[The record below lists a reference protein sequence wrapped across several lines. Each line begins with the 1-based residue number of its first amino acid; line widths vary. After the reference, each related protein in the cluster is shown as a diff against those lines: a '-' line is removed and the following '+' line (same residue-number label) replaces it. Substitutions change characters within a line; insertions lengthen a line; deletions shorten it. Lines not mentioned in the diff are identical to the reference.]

1 MVSPT
6 DAGCSSA
13 ELASPDK
20 DGARSTDRA
29 NAKEDHQPE
38 GQEYE
43 THEKAGNGQRSHRVI
58 KRTIALKAS
67 GSRAPYQQGPT
78 QRTEDSGR
86 DTQAKCAKADSSRR
100 WPTEADGGPEKVQAN
115 RDGDSGLEEETQRP
129 ERGLTRHVLG
139 IEEEVKSADGDAR
152 ENCEGQ
158 CNSGPVRRTLRGQ
171 HFKPSVLFDYQRA
184 CESHDSVKAREDES
198 ENARQRWIGP
208 KGRWDVPY
216 RPPKASSH
224 KNLDACPGEER
235 NDECQRKQ
243 GDASSCPILHREVP
257 PQSTARILERLPAS

>member
-38 GQEYE
+38 GQGYE

-86 DTQAKCAKADSSRR
+86 DTQGK
-100 WPTEADGGPEKVQAN
+100 
-115 RDGDSGLEEETQRP
+115 
-129 ERGLTRHVLG
+129 
-139 IEEEVKSADGDAR
+139 
-152 ENCEGQ
+152 